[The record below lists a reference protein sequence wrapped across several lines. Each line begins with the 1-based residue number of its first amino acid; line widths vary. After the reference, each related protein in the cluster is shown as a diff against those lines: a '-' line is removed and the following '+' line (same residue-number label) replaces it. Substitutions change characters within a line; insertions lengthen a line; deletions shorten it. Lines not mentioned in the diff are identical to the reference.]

1 VFGKRK
7 KIPLDV
13 GRSPEA
19 ARYLATEIERLMA
32 LPLSTKAEVDHW
44 YSECGKVQRVLIK
57 QFPEFEFYHE
67 VWHFFADADIRAR
80 DDSYRDRQHG
90 LMSDYI
96 TRLRN
101 EPSKA

>member
-1 VFGKRK
+1 MFGKRK
-7 KIPLDV
+7 QIPLDV

-19 ARYLATEIERLMA
+19 AKYLATEIERLMA
-32 LPLSTKAEVDHW
+32 LPLSCKADVDHW
-44 YSECGKVQRVLIK
+44 YSECGKAQRVLIK
-57 QFPEFEFYHE
+57 KFPEFEFYHE

-80 DDSYRDRQHG
+80 DDSYCDRQHG

-101 EPSKA
+101 EPSNA

>member
-1 VFGKRK
+1 MFGKRK
-7 KIPLDV
+7 ENPVDV

-19 ARYLATEIERLMA
+19 ARYLATEIERLMG
-32 LPLSTKAEVDHW
+32 LPLSDKADLDHW

-57 QFPEFEFYHE
+57 QYPEFEFYPE

-80 DDSYRDRQHG
+80 DDKYRDRQHG

-96 TRLRN
+96 TLLRSEPLN
-101 EPSKA
+101 E